1 MTRVCR
7 IWACAGFTFDDAILS
22 CGGLIWEQSAAGM
35 PVEIW
40 TLCAGDPPAASL
52 SRFAKRTHADWNTG
66 TALETVALRRVE
78 DRNAA
83 RQVGAVAHHFP
94 IPDCI
99 YRRHPVSGRALYTRT
114 VFRAPARVEAPLAGH
129 MAALIRS
136 RLTEED
142 TLVCPLGLGRHIDH
156 TLTRRAA
163 EMLGR
168 PLLYYADIPY
178 LFKHPEQLPRLS
190 RGLVTM
196 DYSVS
201 RDGLRAWQK
210 GIAAYA
216 SQIGGLFPDVE
227 AMRAAIKE
235 YWAARRGI
243 ALWQPAAGGGLI

>member
-1 MTRVCR
+1 MRW
-7 IWACAGFTFDDAILS
+7 IYLSPHFDDAILS

-52 SRFAKRTHADWNTG
+52 SRFATRTHADWNTG
-66 TALETVALRRVE
+66 NAAETVALRRVE

-94 IPDCI
+94 IPDCL

-114 VFRAPARVEAPLAGH
+114 VFRSPARAEAPIADQMAG
-129 MAALIRS
+129 LIRA

-142 TLVCPLGLGRHIDH
+142 TLVSPLGLGRHIDH

-163 EMLGR
+163 EMLER
-168 PLLYYADIPY
+168 PLLYYADVPY
-178 LFKHPEQLPRLS
+178 LFRQPDQLPVFS
-190 RGLVTM
+190 RGLTSL
-196 DYSVS
+196 DYSIS
-201 RDGLRAWQK
+201 REGLRAWQK
-210 GIAAYA
+210 GIAAYV
-216 SQIGGLFPDVE
+216 SQISGLFPDAD
-227 AMRAAIKE
+227 AMHASIKD

-243 ALWQPAAGGGLI
+243 ALWQPAAGVS

>member
-1 MTRVCR
+1 MGVRW
-7 IWACAGFTFDDAILS
+7 IYLSPHFDDAILS

-40 TLCAGDPPAASL
+40 TICAGDPPPARL
-52 SRFAKRTHADWNTG
+52 SRFAARTHADWNTG
-66 TALETVALRRVE
+66 TAAETVALRRIE

-83 RQVGAVAHHFP
+83 RLVGAVAHHFP

-99 YRRHPVSGRALYTRT
+99 YRRHPATGRALYTRT
-114 VFRAPARVEAPLAGH
+114 VFRAPAHVEAPLAGQI
-129 MAALIRS
+129 ADLIRA

-142 TLVCPLGLGRHIDH
+142 TLVCPLGVGKHIDH

-163 EMLGR
+163 EMLQR

-178 LFKHPEQLPRLS
+178 ALNYPRQRAART
-190 RGLVTM
+190 RGMLAL
-196 DYSVS
+196 DYSIS

-216 SQIGGLFPDVE
+216 SQISGLFPDVE
-227 AMRAAIKE
+227 SMRAAIKT
-235 YWAARRGI
+235 YWADKRGI
-243 ALWQPAAGGGLI
+243 ILWQPRSGLS